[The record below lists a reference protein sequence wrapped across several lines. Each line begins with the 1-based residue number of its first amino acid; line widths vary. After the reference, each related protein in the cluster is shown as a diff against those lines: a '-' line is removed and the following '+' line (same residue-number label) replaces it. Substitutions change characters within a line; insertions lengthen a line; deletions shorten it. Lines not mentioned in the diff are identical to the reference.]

1 MKNSHQSSRLPP
13 GAQSD
18 TAAAAPTDVSGQAEC
33 ELAIEIWPRFC
44 TNWSGSAAQLQA
56 EGLIPRDFVWPRR
69 REAKRWES
77 ALFDCWLVR
86 RRPPGRKGPM
96 KQWVDGDY
104 WRLRRDLISQ
114 CQDGGATV
122 RIYEKTEALRLE
134 LERLT
139 PCGQAMMNRWR
150 ESLRDERFRAV
161 LRLIELKP
169 TARTRRAAQQR
180 SSTSHG
186 ESHE

>member
-1 MKNSHQSSRLPP
+1 
-13 GAQSD
+13 
-18 TAAAAPTDVSGQAEC
+18 
-33 ELAIEIWPRFC
+33 
-44 TNWSGSAAQLQA
+44 
-56 EGLIPRDFVWPRR
+56 
-69 REAKRWES
+69 
-77 ALFDCWLVR
+77 
-86 RRPPGRKGPM
+86 M